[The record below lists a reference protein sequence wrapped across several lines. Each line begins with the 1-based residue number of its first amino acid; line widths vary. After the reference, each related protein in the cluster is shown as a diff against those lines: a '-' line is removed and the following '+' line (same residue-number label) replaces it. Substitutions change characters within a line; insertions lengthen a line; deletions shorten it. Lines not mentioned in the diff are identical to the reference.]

1 MKQEANRD
9 DSLRGVMAILFAV
22 GARRE
27 PTGFLGSFVK
37 LLAFCVA
44 IYVLYAATVA
54 ILDPL
59 ELVAFFFSL
68 MAALLFLVVSGRQ
81 QVARQ
86 NPGPIDC
93 FLSLLALLCGVY
105 FLVEAET
112 VITRI
117 SLLDPLRPVDIAVGT
132 VLSLLTVEATRRTVG
147 LGLTALVLMM
157 VAYNLFGHLVPG
169 VLAHGYISYEHF
181 LDQTIF
187 TTNGV
192 FGAPLRVAAT
202 YAFLFVLFGTFLEK
216 CGGADFFFKI
226 AAAINGRQVGGPAK
240 VAVFS
245 SALYGTIS
253 GSPTSDVVTTGSI
266 TIPMMRRLGYP
277 RAIAGAIEVAASTS
291 GGLIPP
297 IMASAAFIMVEVTGI
312 PYLEIAKAA
321 IIPAFLYL
329 LGVFVQ
335 VHFLSHR
342 LNLRPMEQDQI
353 PKWTDALREGG
364 VFVVP
369 LVVLVVALFFGYS
382 ISYVAVFGT
391 ASVVAVSLLRAST
404 RLGLR
409 ATANVLVTATLRMVP
424 VTAAC
429 AAAGLVVGG
438 ISMTGLSGKLALGVF
453 ALAGDGALVA
463 LVLTALI
470 AILLGMGMPT
480 PSAYI
485 MSAVLT
491 APILLDLGLPLLNA
505 HFFLLFFAVLSAL
518 TPPVAVA
525 AYAASSL
532 AEANPISIAG
542 RAVSLAAVGFIV
554 PFTFA
559 FRPELLG
566 QGDLFS
572 VAQAVATAILG
583 VCCLAIALAGYF
595 RALLKTWQRLLLVG
609 IALLLLVPGVLTDI
623 IGVVAVVIAVF
634 AKGRNRPQQQSKR
647 TLD

>member
-1 MKQEANRD
+1 MEKD
-9 DSLRGVMAILFAV
+9 DQGESLRGFMALLFAV

-27 PTGFLGSFVK
+27 PTGLLGKFVK
-37 LLAFCVA
+37 LLAFGTAV
-44 IYVLYAATVA
+44 YVLYAATVA

-59 ELVAFFFSL
+59 ELVAIFFSL
-68 MAALLFLVVSGRQ
+68 MLGLLFLVVSGRRS
-81 QVARQ
+81 VSGQ
-86 NPGPIDC
+86 NPGPLDC
-93 FLSLLALLCGVY
+93 LFSLLALLCGVY
-105 FLVEAET
+105 FFVEAEII
-112 VITRI
+112 ITRI
-117 SLLDPLRPVDIAVGT
+117 SLLDPLRPLDMAVGT
-132 VLSLLTVEATRRTVG
+132 VLSLLTIEATRRTVG
-147 LGLTALVLMM
+147 LGLTILVFMM
-157 VAYNLFGHLVPG
+157 VAYNLLGHLIPG

-226 AAAINGRQVGGPAK
+226 AAAISGRQIGGPAK

-277 RAIAGAIEVAASTS
+277 RAVAGAIEVAASTS

-335 VHFLSHR
+335 VHFLSRR
-342 LNLRPMEQDQI
+342 LNLKPMDADQI
-353 PKWTDALREGG
+353 PKWLDAVREGG
-364 VFVVP
+364 VFVIP
-369 LVVLVVALFFGYS
+369 LAVLVIALSLGYS
-382 ISYVAVFGT
+382 ISYVAVFGIV
-391 ASVVAVSLLRAST
+391 SVLAVSLLRATT

-409 ATANVLVTATLRMVP
+409 ATAGVLVTAALRMVP

-453 ALAGDGALVA
+453 ALAGDGALIA
-463 LVLTALI
+463 LILTAAI

-491 APILLDLGLPLLNA
+491 APILIDLGLPLLNA

-542 RAVSLAAVGFIV
+542 RAVSLAAVGFVV

-566 QGDLFS
+566 QGDLLS
-572 VAQAVATAILG
+572 VTQGIATATLG
-583 VCCLAIALAGYF
+583 VCCLAVALAGFF
-595 RALLKTWQRLLLVG
+595 RALLKPWQRLLLVG
-609 IALLLLVPGVLTDI
+609 IALLLLVPGTLTDI
-623 IGVVAVVIAVF
+623 IGVAAVAIAIL
-634 AKGRNRPQQQSKR
+634 AKGLIQPKQQPDR